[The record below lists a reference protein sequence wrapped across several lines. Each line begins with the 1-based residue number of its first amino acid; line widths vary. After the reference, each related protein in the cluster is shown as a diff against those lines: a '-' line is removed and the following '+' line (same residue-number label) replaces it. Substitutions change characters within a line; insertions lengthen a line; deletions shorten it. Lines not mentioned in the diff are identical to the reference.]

1 MIFAALFFLI
11 VLLFF
16 PSAALA
22 GSRYGLSLWLTELVP
37 VLLPFFIA
45 IRLFQFCVP
54 QLANRRSFL
63 LCGLLCGY
71 PGGAAITVSQYKRG
85 LLTRNKAYFY
95 LGFANNPS
103 PMFTLVFCGQSVLSL
118 SVAQSAHLLA
128 LNIGASFLGSFLC
141 CLFMSRFSK
150 NNTYLP
156 KRPSAVSPAGQNSSF
171 SSRTLDDI
179 ILKSFETLVK
189 IGGYVIIFSI
199 LGQLFHSFFHQ
210 SAAAT
215 VGSGILEI
223 SSGASYLKDV
233 PFSLYAKKVLMSGIL
248 AFGGLSAAFQTNSI
262 LADSELSLFPYLLIK
277 AVNSLC
283 AVLLSLFLSR
293 IF

>member
-37 VLLPFFIA
+37 VLIPFFIA

-54 QLANRRSFL
+54 QLANRRPFL

-71 PGGAAITVSQYKRG
+71 PGGAAITVSQYKSG
-85 LLTRNKAYFY
+85 LLTRSKAYFY

-103 PMFTLVFCGQSVLSL
+103 PMFTLVFCGQSILSL
-118 SVAQSAHLLA
+118 SVTQSACLLA
-128 LNIGASFLGSFLC
+128 LNIGASFLGSFFC
-141 CLFMSRFSK
+141 YLFLKRFIK
-150 NNTYLP
+150 DNAYLP
-156 KRPSAVSPAGQNSSF
+156 EHPSVALPAGQKSSF
-171 SSRTLDDI
+171 SSRMLDDI

-215 VGSGILEI
+215 LGSGILEI
-223 SSGASYLKDV
+223 SSGASYLKDA
-233 PFSLYAKKVLMSGIL
+233 PFSLHAKKVLMSGIL
-248 AFGGLSAAFQTNSI
+248 AFGGFSAAFQTNSI
-262 LADSELSLFPYLLIK
+262 LAESELSIFPYLLIK
-277 AVNSLC
+277 TVNSLC
-283 AVLLSLFLSR
+283 AIMLSLLLTC

>member
-1 MIFAALFFLI
+1 MIFAALLFLMI
-11 VLLFF
+11 LLFF

-45 IRLFQFCVP
+45 IQLFRFCVP
-54 QLANRRSFL
+54 QLANRRLFL

-71 PGGAAITVSQYKRG
+71 PGGAAITTVQYKNR
-85 LLTRNKAYFY
+85 LLTRSEAYFY

-103 PMFTLVFCGQSVLSL
+103 PMFTMIFCGQTVLSL
-118 SVAQSAHLLA
+118 SAAQSIWLFV
-128 LNIGASFLGSFLC
+128 LNIGASLLGSLICFFFIKRSEND
-141 CLFMSRFSK
+141 CL
-150 NNTYLP
+150 YDP
-156 KRPSAVSPAGQNSSF
+156 GQ
-171 SSRTLDDI
+171 SRTSSHTAVRPVFTSKVLDHI
-179 ILKSFETLVK
+179 ILDSFETLLK
-189 IGGYVIIFSI
+189 IGGYVIIFAI
-199 LGQLFHSFFHQ
+199 FGQLFHSLFHR
-210 SAAAT
+210 SISAT

-223 SSGASYLKDV
+223 SSGASYLKDI
-233 PFSLYAKKVLMSGIL
+233 PLPLYAKKVLMSGIL

-262 LADSELSLFPYLLIK
+262 LADSELSIIPYLLIK

-283 AVLLSLFLSR
+283 AVALSLILSC

>member
-1 MIFAALFFLI
+1 MIFTAVFFLI

-54 QLANRRSFL
+54 QLANRRPFL

-71 PGGAAITVSQYKRG
+71 PGGAAITVSQYKNG
-85 LLTRNKAYFY
+85 LLARSKAYFY

-103 PMFTLVFCGQSVLSL
+103 PMFTMAFCGQSILSL
-118 SVAQSAHLLA
+118 SVIQSACLLA

-141 CLFMSRFSK
+141 SLFMRRFPK
-150 NNTYLP
+150 DNTYP
-156 KRPSAVSPAGQNSSF
+156 PEPISITSHAGQKSSF
-171 SSRTLDDI
+171 SSRVLDDI
-179 ILKSFETLVK
+179 ILNSFETLIK
-189 IGGYVIIFSI
+189 IGGYVMIFSI

-210 SAAAT
+210 SAAAAA
-215 VGSGILEI
+215 GSGILEI
-223 SSGASYLKDV
+223 SSGASYLKNA
-233 PFSLYAKKVLMSGIL
+233 PLSLYAKKVLMSGIL

-283 AVLLSLFLSR
+283 AVLLSLFLFR